1 MVEAQVTWVD
11 GLLFVGQT
19 SSGKA
24 IIIDGR
30 KEVGGSELGPT
41 PMELVLIALAGCT
54 AMDVI
59 SILKKQRQK
68 VTSFQVKVRAERA
81 EEHPKVYTEFHIE
94 YIVKGRGISEEG
106 LKRAIQLSREKYC
119 SVGAMLEKA
128 APIQTS
134 YTIIDESEAA

>member
-11 GLLFVGQT
+11 GLTFVGWA
-19 SSGKA
+19 SSAKA
-24 IIIDGR
+24 IVLDGR

-81 EEHPKVYTEFHIE
+81 PEHPKVYTEFHLE
-94 YIVKGRGISEEG
+94 YIVKGQGISEEAV
-106 LKRAIQLSREKYC
+106 KRAIQLSREKYC

-128 APIQTS
+128 APIYTS
-134 YTIIDESEAA
+134 YTILEES

>member
-1 MVEAQVTWVD
+1 MVEAEVTWVD
-11 GLLFVGQT
+11 GLLFVGRT
-19 SSGKA
+19 PSEKA
-24 IIIDGR
+24 LVIDGR

-81 EEHPKVYTEFHIE
+81 QEHPKVYTEFHLE
-94 YIVKGRGISEEG
+94 YIVKGQGISEES
-106 LKRAIQLSREKYC
+106 LQRAIQLSHEKYC

-128 APIQTS
+128 APIYSS
-134 YTIIDESEAA
+134 YTIVEES